1 MRILITGATGF
12 IGSELL
18 PLLINK
24 FTEAE
29 ILCCVRDGSHIR
41 DIVRRYSV
49 RVCVG
54 IDEKVISDF
63 APEFVIHLAAYNT
76 SNEEKGDIDALVE
89 SNIRLGLYLLR
100 ALRKT
105 TSLKLFINTGSFS
118 QYTSVGDAYLYSAS
132 KSAFEVFLNY
142 YSKTYNWKYITVVPY
157 SVYGGVKTVKRL
169 IDYII
174 ESVNA
179 PVPVDMSPGEQ
190 QLDFIHVHD
199 VVSFYIS
206 AIRNYQNFYNG
217 EVYHLGT
224 GTTYTIRQL
233 VKIVQET
240 LGQKCNINWGGL
252 SYRRNDVMYSCA
264 PLQPERDKIWRPIY
278 DLPSGIKQYLSK
290 EYI

>member
-24 FTEAE
+24 FTDAE

-118 QYTSVGDAYLYSAS
+118 QYTTVGDAYLYSAS
-132 KSAFEVFLNY
+132 KSAFEVFLKY
-142 YSKTYNWKYITVVPY
+142 YSKTYNWKYITLVPY
-157 SVYGGVKTVKRL
+157 SVYGGIKTVKRL
-169 IDYII
+169 IDYIV

-179 PVPVDMSPGEQ
+179 PIPVDMSPGEQ
-190 QLDFIHVHD
+190 KLDFIHVHD
-199 VVSFYIS
+199 VANFYVT
-206 AIRNYQNFYNG
+206 AIRNYQDLPNG
-217 EVYHLGT
+217 EIFHLGT
-224 GTTYTIRQL
+224 GKTHTIHQL
-233 VKIVQET
+233 SEIVQEIM
-240 LGQKCNINWGGL
+240 GQKCNINWGGR
-252 SYRRNDVMYSCA
+252 SYRHNDIMFACA
-264 PLQPERDKIWRPIY
+264 PTQPARDNIWRPIY
-278 DLPSGIKQYLSK
+278 DLSSGIKQYLNR
-290 EYI
+290 